1 MQYYGTLGPACG
13 QVVILEKMFEAGMTG
28 VRMNMS
34 HGNLDENGHWL
45 ELLFEAAEQYWDGR
59 ERKMTSEDDATYEK
73 KGTSGAF
80 GWSCAAGV
88 TRKPQV
94 LIDLRGPELR
104 LGRLENE
111 FTVVEGEL
119 VPMGENALPV
129 PQMLLDYAV
138 TGDHVLLDDG
148 KLEFI
153 VESVIAGDEMIDM
166 AVPEDGLWAEAL
178 ENRAQKMPQ
187 MAVSNGDRY
196 AEDFIWQ
203 CKEQGAMRPVKFI
216 TTRVLRGG
224 TVKSGKSLA
233 IVGKELPMP
242 TLTESDLKNIGM
254 AAEYGV
260 TGVMQP
266 FVRNKED
273 LLTVREALR
282 AAGAEHIEIFAKIE
296 NLQGVAALE
305 ELLPYC
311 DHVVIAR
318 GDLGNA
324 MPLWELPRVQ
334 KEIAAKCR
342 AAKKPFMVVTQML
355 DSMHERAVPTRAE
368 VSDIYNAVLDG
379 AASVMLT
386 GETAA
391 GKYPV
396 ESMEYLVKTGE
407 EAVKQNHKHK

>member
-13 QVVILEKMFEAGMTG
+13 QVEVLKKMFEAGMTG

-45 ELLFEAAEQYWDGR
+45 ELLFEAAEQYWTEQEDGAGWLCA
-59 ERKMTSEDDATYEK
+59 DGATK
-73 KGTSGAF
+73 
-80 GWSCAAGV
+80 
-88 TRKPQV
+88 KPQV

-104 LGRLENE
+104 LGKLENE
-111 FTVVEGEL
+111 FAVAEGEP

-129 PQMLLDYAV
+129 PQMLVDYAV
-138 TGDHVLLDDG
+138 VGDHVLLDDG
-148 KLEFI
+148 KLEFV
-153 VESVIAGDEMIDM
+153 VESVIPVASGAAGEAVASETAGEEPEGNSMIM
-166 AVPEDGLWAEAL
+166 
-178 ENRAQKMPQ
+178 
-187 MAVSNGDRY
+187 
-196 AEDFIWQ
+196 
-203 CKEQGAMRPVKFI
+203 
-216 TTRVLRGG
+216 TRVLRGG

-242 TLTESDLKNIGM
+242 TLTDSDLKNIAV

-273 LLTVREALR
+273 LIAVREALD

-296 NLQGVAALE
+296 NLQGVSALE

-324 MPLWELPRVQ
+324 MPLWKLPRVQ

-342 AAKKPFMVVTQML
+342 EAGKPFMVVTQML
-355 DSMHERAVPTRAE
+355 ESMHERAVPTRAE
-368 VSDIYNAVLDG
+368 VLDIYNAVLDG
-379 AASVMLT
+379 AASLMLT

-407 EAVKQNHKHK
+407 EARKG

>member
-13 QVVILEKMFEAGMTG
+13 QVEILEKMFEAGMTG

-45 ELLFEAAEQYWDGR
+45 DLLFEAAEQYWAKN
-59 ERKMTSEDDATYEK
+59 EE
-73 KGTSGAF
+73 GT
-80 GWSCAAGV
+80 GWSYGAGV

-104 LGRLENE
+104 LGKLENE
-111 FTVVEGEL
+111 FAVVEGEQVL
-119 VPMGENALPV
+119 MGENALPV

-138 TGDHVLLDDG
+138 VGDHVLLDDG
-148 KLEFI
+148 KLEFV
-153 VESVIAGDEMIDM
+153 VESVEAAET
-166 AVPEDGLWAEAL
+166 APEGE
-178 ENRAQKMPQ
+178 RKT
-187 MAVSNGDRY
+187 
-196 AEDFIWQ
+196 
-203 CKEQGAMRPVKFI
+203 VKTI
-216 TTRVLRGG
+216 LTRVLRGG
-224 TVKSGKSLA
+224 KVKSGKSMA

-242 TLTESDLKNIGM
+242 TLTDSDLKNIGL

-273 LLTVREALR
+273 LLTVREALEK
-282 AAGAEHIEIFAKIE
+282 AGAAHIEIFAKIE

-324 MPLWELPRVQ
+324 MPLWKLPGVQ

-342 AAKKPFMVVTQML
+342 AAGKPFMVVTQML

-368 VSDIYNAVLDG
+368 VLDIYNAALDG
-379 AASVMLT
+379 AASLMLT

-391 GKYPV
+391 GKFPV

-407 EAVKQNHKHK
+407 EAGK

>member
-13 QVVILEKMFEAGMTG
+13 SVDILVKMFEAGMTG

-45 ELLFEAAEQYWDGR
+45 ELLFEAAEQYW
-59 ERKMTSEDDATYEK
+59 AK
-73 KGTSGAF
+73 KESQMAAESGAGKEANEAAEKL
-80 GWSCAAGV
+80 GWTCANGV

-104 LGRLENE
+104 LGKLENE
-111 FTVVEGEL
+111 FTVVEGEQ
-119 VPMGENALPV
+119 VPMGKDTLPV
-129 PQMLLDYAV
+129 PQMLLDYAEV
-138 TGDHVLLDDG
+138 GDHVLLDDG
-148 KLEFI
+148 KLEFV
-153 VESVIAGDEMIDM
+153 VESVIIGDE
-166 AVPEDGLWAEAL
+166 AAGACAPEEK
-178 ENRAQKMPQ
+178 QQ
-187 MAVSNGDRY
+187 NGR
-196 AEDFIWQ
+196 
-203 CKEQGAMRPVKFI
+203 KTVTVI

-224 TVKSGKSLA
+224 KVKSGKSLA

-266 FVRNKED
+266 FVRNQKD
-273 LLTVREALR
+273 LLTVREALS

-296 NLQGVAALE
+296 NMQGVGALD

-324 MPLWELPRVQ
+324 MPLWELPRAQ
-334 KEIAAKCR
+334 ERIAKLCR
-342 AAKKPFMVVTQML
+342 AAGRDFMIATQML
-355 DSMHERAVPTRAE
+355 HSMQHSAVPTRAE
-368 VSDIYNAVLDG
+368 VMDVYTAAKSG
-379 AASVMLT
+379 AAYLLLT

-391 GKYPV
+391 GEYPV
-396 ESMEYLVKTGE
+396 EAMEIFSRIAENGWADIT
-407 EAVKQNHKHK
+407 

>member
-13 QVVILEKMFEAGMTG
+13 QVAVLKKMFEAGMTG

-45 ELLFEAAEQYWDGR
+45 ALLFEAAEQYWAGKEDG
-59 ERKMTSEDDATYEK
+59 
-73 KGTSGAF
+73 SG
-80 GWSCAAGV
+80 WPCAAGV

-104 LGRLENE
+104 LGKLENE
-111 FTVVEGEL
+111 FVVVEGEQ
-119 VPMGENALPV
+119 VPMGKDALPV

-138 TGDHVLLDDG
+138 VGDNVLLDDG
-148 KLEFI
+148 KLEFV
-153 VESVIAGDEMIDM
+153 VESVTPMMPEMVGKADSAILGEVAGKAVDPM
-166 AVPEDGLWAEAL
+166 ASETAGEA
-178 ENRAQKMPQ
+178 PQ
-187 MAVSNGDRY
+187 ANSVIM
-196 AEDFIWQ
+196 
-203 CKEQGAMRPVKFI
+203 
-216 TTRVLRGG
+216 TRVLRDG
-224 TVKSGKSLA
+224 TVKPGKSLA

-242 TLTESDLKNIGM
+242 TLTDSDIKNIGM

-273 LLTVREALR
+273 LMAVR
-282 AAGAEHIEIFAKIE
+282 AALNAADVEHIEIFAKIE

-324 MPLWELPRVQ
+324 MPLWKLPRVQ

-342 AAKKPFMVVTQML
+342 NAGKP
-355 DSMHERAVPTRAE
+355 
-368 VSDIYNAVLDG
+368 
-379 AASVMLT
+379 VML
-386 GETAA
+386 
-391 GKYPV
+391 
-396 ESMEYLVKTGE
+396 
-407 EAVKQNHKHK
+407 QNVRV

>member
-13 QVVILEKMFEAGMTG
+13 QVEILKKMFEAGMTG

-45 ELLFEAAEQYWDGR
+45 ELLFEAAKQCGV
-59 ERKMTSEDDATYEK
+59 ER
-73 KGTSGAF
+73 
-80 GWSCAAGV
+80 
-88 TRKPQV
+88 PQV

-104 LGRLENE
+104 LGKVDAE
-111 FTVVEGEL
+111 FSVAEGEL
-119 VPMGENALPV
+119 VTLGDGGLAV
-129 PQMLLDYAV
+129 PQMLLDYAEI
-138 TGDHVLLDDG
+138 GDHVLLDDG
-148 KLEFI
+148 KLEFV
-153 VESVIAGDEMIDM
+153 VETVDGAADETVPNQEVPAEGIAVAGPEMQVEATKVASV
-166 AVPEDGLWAEAL
+166 
-178 ENRAQKMPQ
+178 RA
-187 MAVSNGDRY
+187 R
-196 AEDFIWQ
+196 
-203 CKEQGAMRPVKFI
+203 
-216 TTRVLRGG
+216 TLRGG
-224 TVKSGKSLA
+224 VVKSGKSLA

-242 TLTESDLKNIGM
+242 TLTESDIKNIGL
-254 AAEYGV
+254 APKYGV

-266 FVRNKED
+266 FARGKHD

-282 AAGAEHIEIFAKIE
+282 AAGAEDIEIFAKIE
-296 NLQGVAALE
+296 NQQGVAALD

-334 KEIAAKCR
+334 KEISAKCR
-342 AAKKPFMVVTQML
+342 AAEKPFMVVTQML

-368 VSDIYNAVLDG
+368 VLDIYNAVLDG

-396 ESMEYLVKTGE
+396 EAMEYLVKTGE
-407 EAVKQNHKHK
+407 EARKNRK

>member
-13 QVVILEKMFEAGMTG
+13 SVDILVKMFEAGMTG

-45 ELLFEAAEQYWDGR
+45 ELLFEAAEKYWAGQ
-59 ERKMTSEDDATYEK
+59 ERRLAAEN
-73 KGTSGAF
+73 GTTNGTENIAVRNEL
-80 GWSCAAGV
+80 GWPCADGV

-104 LGRLENE
+104 LGKLENE
-111 FTVVEGEL
+111 FTVVEGEI
-119 VPMGENALPV
+119 VPMGAYALPV
-129 PQMLLDYAV
+129 PQMLVDYAEV
-138 TGDHVLLDDG
+138 GDHVLLDDG
-148 KLEFI
+148 KLEFVVEA
-153 VESVIAGDEMIDM
+153 VESN
-166 AVPEDGLWAEAL
+166 AEAAGVCVPGG
-178 ENRAQKMPQ
+178 EQQKGQ
-187 MAVSNGDRY
+187 KAVTS
-196 AEDFIWQ
+196 
-203 CKEQGAMRPVKFI
+203 I
-216 TTRVLRGG
+216 TTRVFRGG
-224 TVKSGKSLA
+224 KVKSGKSLA

-273 LLTVREALR
+273 LLAVREALR
-282 AAGAEHIEIFAKIE
+282 TAEAEHIEIFAKIE
-296 NLQGVAALE
+296 NMKGVAALE

-324 MPLWELPRVQ
+324 MPLWELPKVQ
-334 KEIAAKCR
+334 KAISAKCR

-407 EAVKQNHKHK
+407 EAVKQNHKHE

>member
-1 MQYYGTLGPACG
+1 MPYYGTLGPACG
-13 QVVILEKMFEAGMTG
+13 SVEILVKMFEAGMTG

-45 ELLFEAAEQYWDGR
+45 ELLFEAAEQYWADQ
-59 ERKMTSEDDATYEK
+59 ERQADENGAEKDANAVCKE
-73 KGTSGAF
+73 F
-80 GWSCAAGV
+80 GWPCANGV

-104 LGRLENE
+104 LGKLENE
-111 FTVVEGEL
+111 FAVVEGEQ
-119 VPMGENALPV
+119 VPMGKDALPV
-129 PQMLLDYAV
+129 PQMLVDYAEV
-138 TGDHVLLDDG
+138 GDHVLLDDG
-148 KLEFI
+148 KLEFV
-153 VESVIAGDEMIDM
+153 VESVIIGDE
-166 AVPEDGLWAEAL
+166 AAGACVPEEKQQ
-178 ENRAQKMPQ
+178 N
-187 MAVSNGDRY
+187 DR
-196 AEDFIWQ
+196 
-203 CKEQGAMRPVKFI
+203 KTVTVI

-224 TVKSGKSLA
+224 KVKSGKSLA

-266 FVRNKED
+266 FVRNQKD
-273 LLTVREALR
+273 LLTVREALC

-296 NLQGVAALE
+296 NMQGVGALE

-334 KEIAAKCR
+334 KEIASKCR

-396 ESMEYLVKTGE
+396 EAMEYLVRTGE
-407 EAVKQNHKHK
+407 EARK

>member
-13 QVVILEKMFEAGMTG
+13 QVAILEKMFEAGMTG

-45 ELLFEAAEQYWDGR
+45 ELLFEAAKLRHVE
-59 ERKMTSEDDATYEK
+59 
-73 KGTSGAF
+73 
-80 GWSCAAGV
+80 
-88 TRKPQV
+88 KPQV

-104 LGRLENE
+104 LGKLENE
-111 FTVVEGEL
+111 FSVAEGEQ

-129 PQMLLDYAV
+129 PQMLLNYAV
-138 TGDHVLLDDG
+138 VGDHILLDDG
-148 KLEFI
+148 KLEFA
-153 VESVIAGDEMIDM
+153 VEEV
-166 AVPEDGLWAEAL
+166 VPAKTG
-178 ENRAQKMPQ
+178 N
-187 MAVSNGDRY
+187 STIY
-196 AEDFIWQ
+196 
-203 CKEQGAMRPVKFI
+203 
-216 TTRVLRGG
+216 TRVLRGG
-224 TVKSGKSLA
+224 MVKSGKSLA

-242 TLTESDLKNIGM
+242 TLTESDLKNIGL
-254 AAEYGV
+254 ASQYGV

-273 LLTVREALR
+273 LLAVR
-282 AAGAEHIEIFAKIE
+282 AALHEAGADHIEIFAKIE

-305 ELLPYC
+305 ELLPHC

-324 MPLWELPRVQ
+324 MPLWLLPGVQ

-342 AAKKPFMVVTQML
+342 AAGKPFMVVTQML

-368 VSDIYNAVLDG
+368 VLDIYNAVLDG
-379 AASVMLT
+379 AASLMLT

-391 GKYPV
+391 GKYPA
-396 ESMEYLVKTGE
+396 EAMEYLVKTGE
-407 EAVKQNHKHK
+407 EGLKGR

>member
-13 QVVILEKMFEAGMTG
+13 QVAVLKKMFEAGMTG

-45 ELLFEAAEQYWDGR
+45 ALLFEAAEQYWAGKEDG
-59 ERKMTSEDDATYEK
+59 
-73 KGTSGAF
+73 SG
-80 GWSCAAGV
+80 WPCAAGV

-104 LGRLENE
+104 LGKLENE
-111 FTVVEGEL
+111 FAVVEGEM
-119 VPMGENALPV
+119 VPMGKDALPV

-138 TGDHVLLDDG
+138 VGDHVLLDDG
-148 KLEFI
+148 KLEFV
-153 VESVIAGDEMIDM
+153 VESVTPMMPEMAGKTDSAIQEEVAGKAVDPM
-166 AVPEDGLWAEAL
+166 ASKTAGEA
-178 ENRAQKMPQ
+178 PQ
-187 MAVSNGDRY
+187 ANSVIM
-196 AEDFIWQ
+196 
-203 CKEQGAMRPVKFI
+203 
-216 TTRVLRGG
+216 TRVLRGG

-242 TLTESDLKNIGM
+242 TLTDSDIKNIGM

-273 LLTVREALR
+273 LMAVRAALN

-324 MPLWELPRVQ
+324 MP
-334 KEIAAKCR
+334 
-342 AAKKPFMVVTQML
+342 FMVVTQML

-368 VSDIYNAVLDG
+368 VLDIYNAVLDG
-379 AASVMLT
+379 AASLMLT

-391 GKYPV
+391 GKFPV

-407 EAVKQNHKHK
+407 EALRD

>member
-13 QVVILEKMFEAGMTG
+13 SVDILVKMFEAGMTG

-45 ELLFEAAEQYWDGR
+45 ELLFEAAEQYW
-59 ERKMTSEDDATYEK
+59 AK
-73 KGTSGAF
+73 KESQMAAGSGAGDGANEAAEKL
-80 GWSCAAGV
+80 GWTCANGV

-104 LGRLENE
+104 LGKLENE
-111 FTVVEGEL
+111 FTVVEGEQ
-119 VPMGENALPV
+119 VPMGKDALPV
-129 PQMLLDYAV
+129 PQMLVDYAEV
-138 TGDHVLLDDG
+138 GDHVLLDDG
-148 KLEFI
+148 KLEFV
-153 VESVIAGDEMIDM
+153 VESVIIGDE
-166 AVPEDGLWAEAL
+166 AAGACAPEEK
-178 ENRAQKMPQ
+178 QQ
-187 MAVSNGDRY
+187 NGR
-196 AEDFIWQ
+196 
-203 CKEQGAMRPVKFI
+203 KTVTVI

-224 TVKSGKSLA
+224 NVKSGKSLA

-266 FVRNKED
+266 FVRNQKD
-273 LLTVREALR
+273 LLAVREALS

-296 NLQGVAALE
+296 NMQGVGALD

-334 KEIAAKCR
+334 KEISAKCR

-396 ESMEYLVKTGE
+396 ESMEYLVKTAE
-407 EAVKQNHKHK
+407 EARK

>member
-13 QVVILEKMFEAGMTG
+13 SAVILEKMFEAGMTG

-45 ELLFEAAEQYWDGR
+45 ELLFEAAEQYWIGQERRMAAENGAESEVNGTFR
-59 ERKMTSEDDATYEK
+59 EL
-73 KGTSGAF
+73 
-80 GWSCAAGV
+80 GWPCANGV

-104 LGRLENE
+104 LGKLENE
-111 FTVVEGEL
+111 FAVEEGNL
-119 VPMGENALPV
+119 VLMGENALPV

-138 TGDHVLLDDG
+138 AGDHVLLDDG
-148 KLEFI
+148 KLEFV
-153 VESVIAGDEMIDM
+153 VESVIAGDEMTDM
-166 AVPEDGLWAEAL
+166 AVPEGSLLEEAL
-178 ENRAQKMPQ
+178 KNR
-187 MAVSNGDRY
+187 
-196 AEDFIWQ
+196 
-203 CKEQGAMRPVKFI
+203 EQGAMRPVKFI

-254 AAEYGV
+254 AAAHGV

-273 LLTVREALR
+273 LLAVRAALK

-296 NLQGVAALE
+296 NLQGVSALE

-334 KEIAAKCR
+334 KEISAKCR

-396 ESMEYLVKTGE
+396 EAMEYLVRTGE
-407 EAVKQNHKHK
+407 EAN